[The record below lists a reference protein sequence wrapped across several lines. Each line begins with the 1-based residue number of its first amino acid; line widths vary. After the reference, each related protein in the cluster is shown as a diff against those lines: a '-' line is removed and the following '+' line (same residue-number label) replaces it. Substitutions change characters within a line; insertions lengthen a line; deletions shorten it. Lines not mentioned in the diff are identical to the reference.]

1 MVEHIIGRKEDV
13 RALSTLNALVMPKGR
28 IFIADAYANLDP
40 TAEDVADIATLSAEA
55 VRKMG
60 MTPRVALVS
69 HANFGDRPSLSSAKM
84 RQALELLRA
93 RAVEFEI
100 DGEMHV
106 GAALDPM
113 QRKRAYAHSPLSG
126 SANLLVM
133 PNADAAHIALN
144 LLREMGEGV
153 SVGPIL
159 IGAARP
165 VHIASQSVSVRG
177 LLNLTALAA
186 VDAAGSQ
193 M

>member
-1 MVEHIIGRKEDV
+1 M
-13 RALSTLNALVMPKGR
+13 RALSTLSALVIPKGT

-60 MTPRVALVS
+60 VTPRVALVS

-93 RAVEFEI
+93 RAVEFEV
-100 DGEMHV
+100 DGKMHV
-106 GAALDPM
+106 GAALDPL
-113 QRKRAYAHSPLSG
+113 QRKRAYAHSPLTG
-126 SANLLVM
+126 SANLLVT
-133 PNADAAHIALN
+133 PNPDAAHIALN

-153 SVGPIL
+153 FVGPIL
-159 IGAARP
+159 IGAAQP

-177 LLNLTALAA
+177 LLNLTALATI
-186 VDAAGSQ
+186 DAAGSKT
-193 M
+193 